1 MNFGEKL
8 LKLRKEK
15 GLSQEALAEKLNTTR
30 QAISKWENNQGF
42 PETEKLLMIG
52 NIFEVS
58 IDYLLKE
65 SAENNDDKEDGYYVS
80 REMAEGFLLS
90 SKKIANHV
98 GIGFG
103 LFALAFEPYFILGT
117 TSLLG
122 VLLIIIIATLGII
135 SFATLGFDQG
145 QYTVLKKEVL
155 LFDSNYIKELITR
168 YEEFKRKHLGT
179 TIVGGSLL
187 AVGFLAFAL
196 EKKLEMGILVPYYP
210 IFVFLIAVGL
220 ALSVRTVTI
229 ISAYQLLV
237 KNNEHTNRFSFKLKQ
252 KVKKKLDEF

>member
-15 GLSQEALAEKLNTTR
+15 GLSQEALAEMLNTSR
-30 QAISKWENNQGF
+30 QAISKWENSQGF

-52 NIFEVS
+52 NIFNVS

-65 SAENNDDKEDGYYVS
+65 SAENNDGKKDGYYVS

-90 SKKIANHV
+90 SQKTANHV

-103 LFALAFEPYFILGT
+103 LLALAFEPYFILGA

-145 QYTVLKKEVL
+145 QYTVLKKEIL
-155 LFDSNYIKELITR
+155 LFDSNYFKELTTR
-168 YEEFKRKHLGT
+168 YEGFKRKHLGT
-179 TIVGGSLL
+179 TVFGACLL
-187 AVGFLAFAL
+187 AIGFLAFAL

-210 IFVFLIAVGL
+210 IFIFLIAVGL
-220 ALSVRTVTI
+220 SLSIRIVTI
-229 ISAYQLLV
+229 ASAYQLLIH
-237 KNNEHTNRFSFKLKQ
+237 NNEHTNRFGFKLKQ
-252 KVKKKLDEF
+252 KIKKKLDEY